1 MKQMLLFETEN
12 SFKNKEDKFFVCRTC
27 EQNLPESLYQ
37 VRSDRSNYRAKD
49 CLKCTSKES
58 KIVEDIRKTAPPKP
72 DRCECCQK
80 KLNKDQFYLDHCHSK
95 KTFRGWL
102 CNSCN
107 SGIGILGDT
116 KESLERALKY
126 LIEKEKV

>member
-1 MKQMLLFETEN
+1 MTQMALFDIAN
-12 SFKNKEDKFFVCRTC
+12 SFKNPDEEFFTCRSC
-27 EQNLPESLYQ
+27 KQDLPISLYQ

-49 CLKCTSKES
+49 CLKCTAEES
-58 KIVEDIRKTAPPKP
+58 RVVENIRKTAPSKP
-72 DRCECCQK
+72 DKCDCCHK
-80 KLNKDQFYLDHCHSK
+80 PLEKDQFYLDHCHID

-116 KESLERALKY
+116 EEALQRALDY
-126 LIEKEKV
+126 LRKTNG